1 MAARAV
7 LRKFAHKWWA
17 KHLTNEAMQVL
28 RKNGHHPKDARAT
41 EDCLQCAEGA
51 DYWEWHRGSRLFFWR
66 FPKACGWQRD
76 ARDGVEFWH
85 LANPPTGRHFANIP
99 ATTREG
105 ELQIRAKVLQLVFRW
120 YLEKG
125 PLDLVIPTFPVEK
138 VVDENSTMVLDIR
151 AVWDAKRNGLN
162 ATLWCPKFCL
172 PTTRDAEDLVVKWL
186 SVPVGSYLRGGLP
199 PQDYTQDPGLMIKS
213 WQFDPDVAQMFNNF
227 LMHLK
232 ERHSHGVRFFH
243 TRNNGSIEAQSFF
256 RWCVLNFGCMCSPY
270 IACQGE
276 ERIMEMCMGDPEDD
290 MNLFQYH
297 EVWLN
302 LPGAK
307 NYDPSMPRL
316 IFLTKE
322 GEMATRK
329 VTFVDDIH
337 GAARGSSDAPARE
350 AYRIL
355 ACLMNYFANQAA
367 ARKVGP
373 PTLIPRPWNGVMTH
387 TDSPHPVK
395 GTTAKKWNRGRR
407 GLAWVWEQCGLAD
420 GVTNPGGYI
429 DNLPSWDIQ
438 LDTAEI
444 RRIAGLWVHITETY
458 TEGRCF
464 LKGFFNALEGFRADR
479 DIGGWRLLDAMESVK
494 ELEIQD
500 SLFTWIFLKPLTE
513 MGRIIL

>member
-1 MAARAV
+1 M
-7 LRKFAHKWWA
+7 K
-17 KHLTNEAMQVL
+17 
-28 RKNGHHPKDARAT
+28 
-41 EDCLQCAEGA
+41 
-51 DYWEWHRGSRLFFWR
+51 
-66 FPKACGWQRD
+66 
-76 ARDGVEFWH
+76 
-85 LANPPTGRHFANIP
+85 
-99 ATTREG
+99 
-105 ELQIRAKVLQLVFRW
+105 
-120 YLEKG
+120 
-125 PLDLVIPTFPVEK
+125 K
-138 VVDENSTMVLDIR
+138 VVNENSTMVLDIR

-186 SVPVGSYLRGGLP
+186 SVPVGSYLCGGSP
-199 PQDYTQDPGLMIKS
+199 PQDYTQDPGLVIKS
-213 WQFDPDVAQMFNNF
+213 WQFDHAVAQMFNNF

-243 TRNNGSIEAQSFF
+243 TRNDGSIEAQSFF

-290 MNLFQYH
+290 MNPFQYH

-355 ACLMNYFANQAA
+355 ACLMNYFANQVA

-420 GVTNPGGYI
+420 DETNPGRYI
-429 DNLPSWDIQ
+429 DNLLSWDIQ

-479 DIGGWRLLDAMESVK
+479 DIDGWRLLDTMESAK

-500 SLFTWIFLKPLTE
+500 ASRATAVADYPIMTRATRELVMHVYALRRIFGSDEPRVAQIRPTEKHKLRYGCGDASAEGFAEAVQYPNLEIDERNGLWLPEYVEKSSNTREALNIANHLKRDISAGKHDGCEVWQATDNAVWSAICNKG
-513 MGRIIL
+513 MSSV